1 VKIQRAVGMEFLGTA
16 ILGFAIVGS
25 GLMATN
31 LTSDGSLRLL
41 INAISTGIG
50 LAVVIRV
57 GMKVSGSHF
66 NPAVTLVMLYL
77 KKIDTHSSLFYIPAQ
92 ILGAISGVATANFI
106 FDQSIVNRSMILRS
120 GPNLFVSEVIATAV
134 LLWIILRFP
143 KRDDLVALY
152 VPLWIFGG
160 ILLTSSTAFANPAI
174 TIGRV
179 FTTSIT
185 GISPESIFA
194 FIVAQLLGAAIGL
207 LIARNITNPKGATDN
222 E

>member
-16 ILGFAIVGS
+16 LLAFAIVGS
-25 GLMATN
+25 GIMATN
-31 LTSDGSLRLL
+31 LTSDSALRLL
-41 INAISTGIG
+41 INAISTAVG

-66 NPAVTLVMLYL
+66 NPAVTLVMLFI
-77 KKIDTHSSLFYIPAQ
+77 KKIDAQSSIFYISAQ
-92 ILGAISGVATANFI
+92 ILGAISGVSTANFI
-106 FDQSIVNRSMILRS
+106 FDQKVLGSSMIDRS
-120 GPNLFVSEVIATAV
+120 GSNLFVSEVIATAV

-185 GISPESIFA
+185 GIAPESILA
-194 FIVAQLLGAAIGL
+194 FIIAQLIGAAIGL

>member
-1 VKIQRAVGMEFLGTA
+1 MEFLGTA
-16 ILGFAIVGS
+16 LLAFAIVGS
-25 GLMATN
+25 GIMATN
-31 LTSDGSLRLL
+31 LTSDSALRLL
-41 INAISTGIG
+41 INAISTAVG

-66 NPAVTLVMLYL
+66 NPAVTLVMLFI
-77 KKIDTHSSLFYIPAQ
+77 KKIDAQSSIFYISAQ
-92 ILGAISGVATANFI
+92 ILGAISGVSTANFI
-106 FDQSIVNRSMILRS
+106 FDQKVLGSSLIDRS
-120 GPNLFVSEVIATAV
+120 GSNLFVSEVIATAV

-185 GISPESIFA
+185 GIAPESILA
-194 FIVAQLLGAAIGL
+194 FIIAQLIGAAIGL

>member
-1 VKIQRAVGMEFLGTA
+1 MEFLGTA

-25 GLMATN
+25 GIMATN

-120 GPNLFVSEVIATAV
+120 GPNLFVSEIIATAV

>member
-25 GLMATN
+25 GIMATN

-77 KKIDTHSSLFYIPAQ
+77 KKIDTHSYLFYIPAQ

-134 LLWIILRFP
+134 LLWIILRFS

-207 LIARNITNPKGATDN
+207 LIARNITDPKGATDN

>member
-16 ILGFAIVGS
+16 ILAFAIVGS
-25 GLMATN
+25 GIMATN
-31 LTSDGSLRLL
+31 LTSDTALRLL
-41 INAISTGIG
+41 INAISTAVG

-66 NPAVTLVMLYL
+66 NPAVTLVMLFI
-77 KKIDTHSSLFYIPAQ
+77 KKIDAQSSIFYIGAQ

-106 FDQSIVNRSMILRS
+106 FDQKVLGSSMIDRS
-120 GPNLFVSEVIATAV
+120 GSNLFVSEVIATAV

-185 GISPESIFA
+185 GIAPESILA
-194 FIVAQLLGAAIGL
+194 FIVAQLIGAAIGL
-207 LIARNITNPKGATDN
+207 LIARNITNPKESIDN

>member
-1 VKIQRAVGMEFLGTA
+1 MEFLGTA

-25 GLMATN
+25 GIMATN

-185 GISPESIFA
+185 GIAPESIFA

>member
-16 ILGFAIVGS
+16 ILAFAIVGS
-25 GLMATN
+25 GIMATN
-31 LTSDGSLRLL
+31 LTSDSALRLL
-41 INAISTGIG
+41 INAISTAIG

-66 NPAVTLVMLYL
+66 NPAVTLVMLFI
-77 KKIDTHSSLFYIPAQ
+77 KKIDAQSSIFYISAQ
-92 ILGAISGVATANFI
+92 ILGAVSGVATANFI
-106 FDQSIVNRSMILRS
+106 FDLKVLDISMIDRS
-120 GPNLFVSEVIATAV
+120 GSNLFVSEVIATAV

-143 KRDDLVALY
+143 KRDDLVSLY
-152 VPLWIFGG
+152 APLWIFGG
-160 ILLTSSTAFANPAI
+160 ILLTSSTAFANPAL

-185 GISPESIFA
+185 GIAPESIFA

-207 LIARNITNPKGATDN
+207 LIARNITNPREVSDN

>member
-16 ILGFAIVGS
+16 ILAFAIVGS
-25 GLMATN
+25 GIMATN
-31 LTSDGSLRLL
+31 LTSDSALRLL
-41 INAISTGIG
+41 INAISTAIG

-66 NPAVTLVMLYL
+66 NPTVTLVMLFI
-77 KKIDTHSSLFYIPAQ
+77 KKIDAQSSIFYISAQ

-106 FDQSIVNRSMILRS
+106 FDQKVLESSMIDRS
-120 GPNLFVSEVIATAV
+120 GSNLFVSEVIATAV

-152 VPLWIFGG
+152 APLWIFGG

-185 GISPESIFA
+185 GISPESILA

>member
-16 ILGFAIVGS
+16 ILAFAIVGS
-25 GLMATN
+25 GIMATN
-31 LTSDGSLRLL
+31 LTSDSALRLL
-41 INAISTGIG
+41 INAISTAIG

-66 NPAVTLVMLYL
+66 NPAVTLVMLFI
-77 KKIDTHSSLFYIPAQ
+77 KKIDAQSSIFYISAQ

-106 FDQSIVNRSMILRS
+106 FDQKVLDSSMIDRS
-120 GPNLFVSEVIATAV
+120 GSNLFVSEVIATAV

-152 VPLWIFGG
+152 APLWIFGG

-185 GISPESIFA
+185 GIAPESILA
-194 FIVAQLLGAAIGL
+194 FIIAQLIGAAIGL

>member
-1 VKIQRAVGMEFLGTA
+1 MKIQRAVGMEFLGTA
-16 ILGFAIVGS
+16 ILAFAIVGS
-25 GLMATN
+25 GIMATN
-31 LTSDGSLRLL
+31 LTSDSALRLL
-41 INAISTGIG
+41 INAISTAVG

-66 NPAVTLVMLYL
+66 NPAVTLVMLFI
-77 KKIDTHSSLFYIPAQ
+77 KKIDAQSSIFYISAQ
-92 ILGAISGVATANFI
+92 ILGAISGVVTANFI
-106 FDQSIVNRSMILRS
+106 FDQKVLDSSMIDRS
-120 GPNLFVSEVIATAV
+120 GSNLFVSEVIATAV

-185 GISPESIFA
+185 GIAPESILA
-194 FIVAQLLGAAIGL
+194 FIIAQIMGAAIGL
-207 LIARNITNPKGATDN
+207 LIARNITNPKGTTDN

>member
-1 VKIQRAVGMEFLGTA
+1 VKIQRAVGMEYLGTA
-16 ILGFAIVGS
+16 ILAFAIVGS
-25 GLMATN
+25 GIMATN
-31 LTSDGSLRLL
+31 LTSDSALRLL
-41 INAISTGIG
+41 INAISTAVG
-50 LAVVIRV
+50 LAVVIRI

-66 NPAVTLVMLYL
+66 NPAVTLVMLFI
-77 KKIDTHSSLFYIPAQ
+77 KKIDAQSSIFYISAQ

-106 FDQSIVNRSMILRS
+106 FDQKVLHSSMIDRS
-120 GPNLFVSEVIATAV
+120 GSNLFVSEVIATAI

-185 GISPESIFA
+185 GIAPESIFA
-194 FIVAQLLGAAIGL
+194 FIVAQLIGAAIGL
-207 LIARNITNPKGATDN
+207 LIARNITNPKEAIDS

>member
-1 VKIQRAVGMEFLGTA
+1 MKIQRAVGMEFLGTA
-16 ILGFAIVGS
+16 ILAFAIVGS
-25 GLMATN
+25 GIMATN
-31 LTSDGSLRLL
+31 LTSDSALRLL
-41 INAISTGIG
+41 INAISTAVG

-57 GMKVSGSHF
+57 GLKVSGSHF
-66 NPAVTLVMLYL
+66 NPAVTLVMLFI
-77 KKIDTHSSLFYIPAQ
+77 KKIDAQSSIFYISAQ
-92 ILGAISGVATANFI
+92 ILGAISGVSTANFI
-106 FDQSIVNRSMILRS
+106 FDQKVLDSSMIDRS
-120 GPNLFVSEVIATAV
+120 GSNLFVSEVIATAV

-185 GISPESIFA
+185 GIAPESILA
-194 FIVAQLLGAAIGL
+194 FIIAQLIGAAIGL
-207 LIARNITNPKGATDN
+207 LIARNITNPKGANDN

>member
-25 GLMATN
+25 GIMATN

-50 LAVVIRV
+50 LAVVIRI

-92 ILGAISGVATANFI
+92 ILGAFSGVATANFI

-185 GISPESIFA
+185 GIAPESIFA

>member
-25 GLMATN
+25 GIMATN

-50 LAVVIRV
+50 LAVVIRI

-77 KKIDTHSSLFYIPAQ
+77 KKLDTHSSLFYIPAQ

-185 GISPESIFA
+185 GIAPESIFA

>member
-1 VKIQRAVGMEFLGTA
+1 MKIQRAVGMEYLGTA
-16 ILGFAIVGS
+16 ILAFAIVGS
-25 GLMATN
+25 GIMATN
-31 LTSDGSLRLL
+31 LTSDSALRLL
-41 INAISTGIG
+41 INAISTAVG

-66 NPAVTLVMLYL
+66 NPAVTLVMLSF
-77 KKIDTHSSLFYIPAQ
+77 KKIDVRSSLFYITAQ
-92 ILGAISGVATANFI
+92 ILGAISGAATANFI
-106 FDQSIVNRSMILRS
+106 FDQKVLYRSMIVRS
-120 GPNLFVSEVIATAV
+120 GSNLFVSELIATAV

-152 VPLWIFGG
+152 APLWIFGG

-185 GISPESIFA
+185 GIAPESIFA
-194 FIVAQLLGAAIGL
+194 FIVAQLIGAAIGL
-207 LIARNITNPKGATDN
+207 LIARNITNPKEAIDN

>member
-1 VKIQRAVGMEFLGTA
+1 MKIQRAVGMEFLGTA
-16 ILGFAIVGS
+16 ILAFAIVGS
-25 GLMATN
+25 GIMATN
-31 LTSDGSLRLL
+31 LTSDSALRLL
-41 INAISTGIG
+41 INAISTAVG

-77 KKIDTHSSLFYIPAQ
+77 KKIDTRSSLFYIPAQ
-92 ILGAISGVATANFI
+92 ILGAISGVASANFI
-106 FDQSIVNRSMILRS
+106 FDQSIINRSTILRS
-120 GPNLFVSEVIATAV
+120 GSNLFVSEVIATAI

-143 KRDDLVALY
+143 KRDDLVSLY

-185 GISPESIFA
+185 GIAPESILA
-194 FIVAQLLGAAIGL
+194 FIIAQIIGAAIGL

>member
-1 VKIQRAVGMEFLGTA
+1 MEFLGTA
-16 ILGFAIVGS
+16 ILAFAIVGS
-25 GLMATN
+25 GIMATN
-31 LTSDGSLRLL
+31 LTSDTALRLL
-41 INAISTGIG
+41 INAISTAVG
-50 LAVVIRV
+50 LAVAIRV

-66 NPAVTLVMLYL
+66 NPAVTLVMLFI
-77 KKIDTHSSLFYIPAQ
+77 KKIDAQSSIFYIGAQ
-92 ILGAISGVATANFI
+92 ILGAISGVVTANFI
-106 FDQSIVNRSMILRS
+106 FDQKVLDSSIIDRGGS
-120 GPNLFVSEVIATAV
+120 NLFVSEVIATAV

-185 GISPESIFA
+185 GIAPESILA
-194 FIVAQLLGAAIGL
+194 FVIAQIIGAAIGL
-207 LIARNITNPKGATDN
+207 LIARNITNPKGTTDN

>member
-1 VKIQRAVGMEFLGTA
+1 MKIQRAVGMEFLGTA

-25 GLMATN
+25 GIMATN

-66 NPAVTLVMLYL
+66 NPAVTLAMLYL
-77 KKIDTHSSLFYIPAQ
+77 KKIDSHSSLFYIPAQ

-185 GISPESIFA
+185 GIAPESIFA

>member
-1 VKIQRAVGMEFLGTA
+1 MKIQRAVGMEYLGTA
-16 ILGFAIVGS
+16 ILAFAIVGS
-25 GLMATN
+25 GIMATN
-31 LTSDGSLRLL
+31 LTSDSALRLL
-41 INAISTGIG
+41 INAISTAVG

-66 NPAVTLVMLYL
+66 NPAVTLVMLSI
-77 KKIDTHSSLFYIPAQ
+77 KKIDVRSSLFYITAQ

-106 FDQSIVNRSMILRS
+106 FDQKVLYRSMIVRS
-120 GPNLFVSEVIATAV
+120 GSNLFVSELIATTV

-152 VPLWIFGG
+152 APLWIFGG

-185 GISPESIFA
+185 GIAPESIFA
-194 FIVAQLLGAAIGL
+194 FIVAQLIGAAIGL
-207 LIARNITNPKGATDN
+207 LIARNITNPKDVSDN

>member
-25 GLMATN
+25 GIMATN

-106 FDQSIVNRSMILRS
+106 FDESIVNRSMILRS

-194 FIVAQLLGAAIGL
+194 FMVAQLLGAAIGL

>member
-25 GLMATN
+25 GIMATN

-106 FDQSIVNRSMILRS
+106 FDESIVNRSMILRS

>member
-1 VKIQRAVGMEFLGTA
+1 MKIQRAVGMEFLGTA

-25 GLMATN
+25 GIMATN

-41 INAISTGIG
+41 ITAISTGIG

-185 GISPESIFA
+185 GIAPESIFA

-222 E
+222 

>member
-25 GLMATN
+25 GIMATN
-31 LTSDGSLRLL
+31 LTSDSALRLL
-41 INAISTGIG
+41 INAISTAIG
-50 LAVVIRV
+50 LAVAIRLGV
-57 GMKVSGSHF
+57 KVSGSHF

-77 KKIDTHSSLFYIPAQ
+77 KKIDARSSLFYITAQ
-92 ILGAISGVATANFI
+92 ILGAISGAATANFI
-106 FDQSIVNRSMILRS
+106 FDQSIINRSMILRS
-120 GPNLFVSEVIATAV
+120 GPNLFISEVIATAV

-185 GISPESIFA
+185 GIAPESIFA

>member
-1 VKIQRAVGMEFLGTA
+1 MEFLGTA
-16 ILGFAIVGS
+16 ILAFAIVGS
-25 GLMATN
+25 GIMATN
-31 LTSDGSLRLL
+31 LTSDSALRLL
-41 INAISTGIG
+41 INAISTAIG

-66 NPAVTLVMLYL
+66 NPAVTLVMLFI
-77 KKIDTHSSLFYIPAQ
+77 KKIDAQSSIFYIGAQ
-92 ILGAISGVATANFI
+92 IVGAISGVVTANFI
-106 FDQSIVNRSMILRS
+106 FDQKVLDSSMIDRS
-120 GPNLFVSEVIATAV
+120 GSNLFVSEVIATAV

-152 VPLWIFGG
+152 APLWIFGG

-185 GISPESIFA
+185 GIAPESILA
-194 FIVAQLLGAAIGL
+194 FIVAQLIGAAIGL